1 MSAALPATQCGMHS
15 HIAIAGLLALLS
27 TTAGAQVLRCT
38 DAAGNVSYTDQRCP
52 PGARQSGQVQVPD
65 APPPS
70 SAAPRAYA
78 PPPSQVM
85 APVPA
90 STPAA
95 PSVSDQRASERA
107 EAQQREIDRLREIER
122 LRREAEYAQDAAGY
136 PYPYPGGYPPPVVQQ
151 DMRPQLRNCDAGGC
165 NDTQGNTYNRSTG
178 KLDRYQSLDG
188 RNCRPVGTTVVC
200 R

>member
-1 MSAALPATQCGMHS
+1 MHR

-27 TTAGAQVLRCT
+27 TTAGSEVLRCT

-65 APPPS
+65 APPP
-70 SAAPRAYA
+70 AAPAPRAYA
-78 PPPSQVM
+78 PQAPAAM
-85 APVPA
+85 APAPA
-90 STPAA
+90 PAPTPAPIG
-95 PSVSDQRASERA
+95 PSVADQRASERA

-122 LRREAEYAQDAAGY
+122 LRREADYAQDAAG
-136 PYPYPGGYPPPVVQQ
+136 YPYPGGYPPPVVQQ
-151 DMRPQLRNCDAGGC
+151 DMRPQLRGCDAGGC
-165 NDTQGNTYNRSTG
+165 HDTQGNTYNRSTG

-200 R
+200 Q